1 MSEVDDD
8 LSANT
13 GRFQAFA
20 QRQEEELPAPWRMRA
35 PGSKIAILVGIVI
48 AVAVLTA
55 IVASLLAG

>member
-13 GRFQAFA
+13 ARFQAFA

-35 PGSKIAILVGIVI
+35 SGSKIAILVAVVVV
-48 AVAVLTA
+48 VAVLAA
-55 IVASLLAG
+55 IAASLLAG